1 MKKTKILVTGSKGQ
15 LGQAIQELAKEQTA
29 VEFIFTDSGV
39 LDITNK
45 EEVTVFFD
53 QHVFDYCINCAAY
66 TQVDQAEQDRELA
79 YAVNVSGVENLVQN
93 CFKHQV
99 KLIHIST
106 DYVFDGNSEK
116 PYKETDLPNPV
127 NYYGMTKWLGEQV
140 ISKALKD
147 FFIIRTSWLYGKG
160 KNFVQTMLTL
170 ATTNKKIQVVS
181 DQKGS
186 PTYALDLAG
195 FIFYLI
201 GGNCQNYGTYHF
213 SNTGETSWY
222 HFAKEIF
229 EIFQIKAALTPIA
242 SKDFPTLAKRPVNS
256 SLDLTKTKN
265 NTTYN
270 LRSWQDALSVY
281 LNTPITTKVN
291 R

>member
-106 DYVFDGNSEK
+106 DYVFDGKRET
-116 PYKETDLPNPV
+116 PYKETDIPNPV
-127 NYYGMTKWLGEQV
+127 NYYGMTKWQGEQE

-147 FFIIRTSWLYGKG
+147 FFIIRTSWLFGKG
-160 KNFVQTMLTL
+160 KNFVQTVLQL
-170 ATTNKKIQVVS
+170 ATQNDSIRIVS
-181 DQKGS
+181 DQKGN

-195 FIFYLI
+195 FIIHLI
-201 GGNCQNYGTYHF
+201 TGNYTQYGVYHF
-213 SNTGETSWY
+213 SNQGTTSWY
-222 HFAKEIF
+222 DFAKEIVG
-229 EIFQIKAALTPIA
+229 ISKLKANVIKITTQ
-242 SKDFPTLAKRPVNS
+242 DFPTLAKRPVNS